1 MFSPEGILKSAPFLR
16 LAITVA
22 IVVVAWLSADA
33 ARRIIARI
41 GNLRK
46 VDASLIYLF
55 GQVARGAI
63 LAVAGIIVLGTLGID
78 VSALV
83 AGFGLVGLAVG
94 LALKEIISNVFAGI
108 MVIVY
113 KPFKENDR
121 IAVTTFEGRVAE
133 INLRFTMLEA
143 GDKRIY
149 VPNAM
154 VISNA
159 VVVNK
164 AAPGEPS
171 LPPKR
176 QGLR

>member
-1 MFSPEGILKSAPFLR
+1 MFSPESILKSALFVR

-22 IVVVAWLSADA
+22 IAVVAWLSADA
-33 ARRIIARI
+33 ARRIIVRV

-55 GQVARGAI
+55 GQVARGGI

-113 KPFKENDR
+113 KPFKENDL

-133 INLRFTMLEA
+133 INLRFTMLES

-159 VVVNK
+159 VVVAK
-164 AAPGEPS
+164 AAG
-171 LPPKR
+171 KD
-176 QGLR
+176 QGPAAGNQGPR